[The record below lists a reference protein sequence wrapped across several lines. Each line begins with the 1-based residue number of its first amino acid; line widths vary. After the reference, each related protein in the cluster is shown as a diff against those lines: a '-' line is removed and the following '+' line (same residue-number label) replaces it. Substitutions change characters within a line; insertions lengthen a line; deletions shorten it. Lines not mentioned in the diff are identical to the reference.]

1 MSGCTLTDDEIE
13 TTKAFHG
20 HWCPGLA
27 LGLRAAE
34 IGLRE
39 FGSAND
45 EDIVCV
51 TETDMC
57 AVDAIQFL
65 MSCTFGKGNLI
76 HRDWGK
82 AAFTFYSRDTDKG
95 MRVAVKEEFWGRE
108 LTREDRIEQ
117 IMAADLAEIFT
128 VMAPEAPVP
137 VRAHRLESLICEEC
151 GEKTME
157 SRTRRFGGK
166 ALCIP
171 CFVKLEQR

>member
-1 MSGCTLTDDEIE
+1 MTGCTLTQEQIE
-13 TTKAFHG
+13 STKAFHG

-27 LGLRAAE
+27 LGLRVAE
-34 IGLRE
+34 VGLKE

-82 AAFTFYSRDTDKG
+82 AAFTFYSRNTGKG
-95 MRVAVKEEFWGRE
+95 MRVAVREEFWGRE
-108 LTREDRIEQ
+108 LTREGRIQE
-117 IMAADLAEIFT
+117 IMSAPLEALLACTEPEVT
-128 VMAPEAPVP
+128 VPS
-137 VRAHRLESLICEEC
+137 RAHRLESLVCEEC

-157 SRTRRFGGK
+157 SRTRRFGGR

-171 CFVKLEQR
+171 CFTKLEQR

>member
-1 MSGCTLTDDEIE
+1 MTGCTLTQEQIKA
-13 TTKAFHG
+13 TQAFHG

-27 LGLRAAE
+27 LGLRVAE
-34 IGLRE
+34 LGLKE

-82 AAFTFYSRDTDKG
+82 AAFTFYSRDTGKG
-95 MRVAVKEEFWGRE
+95 LRVAVRDEFWGRE
-108 LTREDRIEQ
+108 MSREDRIEE
-117 IMAADLAEIFT
+117 IMNASLETLFVCT
-128 VMAPEAPVP
+128 RPEAPVP
-137 VRAHRLESLICEEC
+137 SRAHRLESLVCEEC

-157 SRTRRFGGK
+157 SRTRRFGGRV
-166 ALCIP
+166 LCIP
-171 CFVKLEQR
+171 CFTRLEQR

>member
-1 MSGCTLTDDEIE
+1 MSGCTLPQEQIE
-13 TTKAFHG
+13 AAKNFHG

-27 LGLRAAE
+27 LGLRVAEMGLAA
-34 IGLRE
+34 

-82 AAFTFYSRDTDKG
+82 AAFTFYNRDTGKGLRVVVREAIWDRKSDKQQ
-95 MRVAVKEEFWGRE
+95 R
-108 LTREDRIEQ
+108 TRE
-117 IMAADLAEIFT
+117 IM
-128 VMAPEAPVP
+128 EAPLDRLLMTTEASCP
-137 VRAHRLESLICEEC
+137 PPSRAHRLASLTCEAC

-157 SRTRRFGGK
+157 SRTRRFDGK
-166 ALCIP
+166 MLCIP
-171 CFVKLEQR
+171 CFTNLERR